1 MTRRAIPSPLKTKGF
16 MLIELILAVLLL
28 GFIVATASLYG
39 KYIGII
45 QRDVDKNVLM
55 SMSKLGSGL
64 EYMVQRILH
73 SDNDPIV
80 SIDGKD
86 VKFDVIYAGKKRTAR
101 IYHDDATKEV
111 LYDYNIDDSTPA
123 KVFLTAIESLK
134 FIEEVVARDAD
145 GNPTEERLGIE
156 IEAMHEESYPIKLRT
171 SLVGRNRINPKA
183 IIN

>member
-1 MTRRAIPSPLKTKGF
+1 MPYRKTLSPLKTKGF

-28 GFIVATASLYG
+28 GFIVAAASLYG

-45 QRDVDKNVLM
+45 QRDVDRNVLM

-64 EYMVQRILH
+64 EYMVQRILR

-80 SIDGKD
+80 SMSGKD
-86 VKFDVIYAGKKRTAR
+86 VKFDVIYGGKKRTAR
-101 IYHDDATKEV
+101 IYYDDETKEV
-111 LYDYNIDDSTPA
+111 LYDYNIDDSAPA
-123 KVFLTAIESLK
+123 KAFLTDIESLK
-134 FIEEVVARDAD
+134 FIEEVIVRDAD
-145 GNPTEERLGIE
+145 GNPTEQRLAIE

-171 SLVGRNRINPKA
+171 SLVGRNRVNPKA

>member
-1 MTRRAIPSPLKTKGF
+1 MAYRKTLSPLKTKGF

-28 GFIVATASLYG
+28 GFIVAAASLYG

-86 VKFDVIYAGKKRTAR
+86 VKFDVIYGGKKRTAR
-101 IYHDDATKEV
+101 IYYDDTAKEV
-111 LYDYNIDDSTPA
+111 LYDYDVDDGAPA
-123 KVFLTAIESLK
+123 KVFLTDIENLK
-134 FIEEVVARDAD
+134 FIEEVVAEDAD
-145 GNPTEERLGIE
+145 GNPTEKRLAIE

-171 SLVGRNRINPKA
+171 SLVGRNKINPKA